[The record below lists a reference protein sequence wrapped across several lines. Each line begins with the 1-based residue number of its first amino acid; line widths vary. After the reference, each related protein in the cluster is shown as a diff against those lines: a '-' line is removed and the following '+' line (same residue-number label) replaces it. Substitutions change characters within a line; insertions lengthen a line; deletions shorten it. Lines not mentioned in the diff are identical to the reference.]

1 MDLLQSIPGVLNF
14 QLFGIPMTGADIC
27 GFLGKFQVNHNGLD
41 SVSFAGALCL
51 KGTMVE

>member
-27 GFLGKFQVNHNGLD
+27 GFFGKFQVTYNRFD
-41 SVSFAGALCL
+41 CASFVGALYF